1 MAETLTF
8 SEKNKGWT
16 ASESTPWL
24 SLNATSGTGNVTLTV
39 TVTSHSSGSED
50 RSAVIVFSTGD
61 INVEHAIT
69 QQSPD
74 GF

>member
-1 MAETLTF
+1 MQQVV
-8 SEKNKGWT
+8 
-16 ASESTPWL
+16 
-24 SLNATSGTGNVTLTV
+24 TGNVTLTV

-69 QQSPD
+69 QQSP
-74 GF
+74 GWLLVKI